1 MVLLGVLVITVM
13 VDANTNNLI
22 QAITSVHNDLH
33 TNLASL
39 DQRYQEDAAATQDQ
53 INTIWQTLDINI
65 SRQVDVKMDELIKS
79 LQAKVEVDISS
90 VCELP
95 KYNIKEIRRQL
106 ESLKDKVKDKE
117 QSQAV
122 RLQRLTDEILNQIK
136 VIESKVSSVV
146 PLLSKQCQQD
156 VEEMQHQIERLDFVE
171 TLDSTRD
178 GTDNLAKVLAGQ
190 SLTQPD
196 DREPL
201 FGEDYYNNTVQ
212 YFNSNVS
219 WYQTL
224 NQLSSCSNQVAP
236 VILKMSNVSEKMKN
250 KEEWFS
256 EPFFAFKGGYKLLI
270 KTKNSL
276 SVSLHLMKGPHDDE
290 LQKSGHFPLRGTFV
304 IELLNQLNDI
314 NHIPAYFYMRE
325 NKFYQ
330 SSDHTTLVGLTEFD
344 KCLLTNNDY
353 IVNDSVYFRVD
364 YDCVC

>member
-1 MVLLGVLVITVM
+1 MAHHVGECPRVMVKCSQCGVDIARGDLSKHNIDNIGAHLRLAIGSVQPARCHLVILAIVMTLMVLLGVLAITIM

-39 DQRYQEDAAATQDQ
+39 DLRYQEDAAATRNQ

-136 VIESKVSSVV
+136 LLESKVSSVV
-146 PLLSKQCQQD
+146 PLLSEQCQQD
-156 VEEMQHQIERLDFVE
+156 VEEMQHKIEEVLERLDFFE
-171 TLDSTRD
+171 TLNTTRD
-178 GTDNLAKVLAGQ
+178 GTEHVTKVLADQ
-190 SLTQPD
+190 LLTQPD
-196 DREPL
+196 DW
-201 FGEDYYNNTVQ
+201 DNTTLQ
-212 YFNSNVS
+212 YFNSNIS

-224 NQLSSCSNQVAP
+224 NQLSSHSNQIVP
-236 VILKMSNVSEKMKN
+236 VIIKMSNVSEKMKN
-250 KEEWFS
+250 KEEWS
-256 EPFFAFKGGYKLLI
+256 SKPFFAFKGGYKLLL
-270 KTKNSL
+270 KTKRPYLSL
-276 SVSLHLMKGPHDDE
+276 FTS
-290 LQKSGHFPLRGTFV
+290 
-304 IELLNQLNDI
+304 
-314 NHIPAYFYMRE
+314 
-325 NKFYQ
+325 
-330 SSDHTTLVGLTEFD
+330 
-344 KCLLTNNDY
+344 
-353 IVNDSVYFRVD
+353 
-364 YDCVC
+364 